1 MPINVIQPLAYTFPV
16 LSLPVA
22 DSTYFIYRIQLSIIS
37 HEIVTQLYCAA
48 TIKLKKWADV
58 QEAISQIDRRL
69 EVWRSNLP
77 AEFGIN
83 FNIWDKPPKNEP
95 YLLQRIGLAMLF
107 NSARMI
113 LFRPCL
119 CRFDGRTRKQSQ
131 KSMGFNQDA
140 VETCV
145 RSART
150 MICLLSWS
158 SLGGPPDP
166 AKLYAISPWWSTLH
180 YLCEAL
186 SVLMLEMAFQAQHL
200 PTEGA
205 EILADAKKG
214 LEWLRM
220 MAGRSISAYKA
231 WETFDTLIRLVAPM
245 IRWSVFD
252 IPLNQ
257 PPKPLGYQRFS
268 APPPSHLN
276 PDPNQQDLSEGNLE
290 QFQASQQWNP
300 TLSEGFYS
308 SNSGYGSL
316 GYPQGGN
323 EQIIRNPLDYNA
335 AVERF
340 SSIGGVHGHY
350 DDPWQHM
357 FVNNG
362 GAGHGDMMQM
372 QGQLGLSGQG
382 LGYNVGF
389 TGYEGY
395 GTETQ
400 FTSENEGRE
409 EGQGED
415 RRKFETRHFGF

>member
-16 LSLPVA
+16 LSLPVS

-69 EVWRSNLP
+69 QVWRSNLP

-83 FNIWDKPPKNEP
+83 FNIWDKPPKDEP

-119 CRFDGRTRKQSQ
+119 CRFDGRTQKQSQ

-150 MICLLSWS
+150 MISLLSWS
-158 SLGGPPDP
+158 SLGGPASP

-200 PTEGA
+200 PAQGA
-205 EILADAKKG
+205 EILADAKRG
-214 LEWLRM
+214 LDWLRM

-231 WETFDTLIRLVAPM
+231 WETFDILIRLVAPM

-252 IPLNQ
+252 LPINR
-257 PPKPLGYQRFS
+257 PPEPLGYRHFS
-268 APPPSHLN
+268 PPSQTPLIPN
-276 PDPNQQDLSEGNLE
+276 PTQQDLSEGSLE

-300 TLSEGFYS
+300 TLSEGFYTPGA
-308 SNSGYGSL
+308 GYGSL
-316 GYPQGGN
+316 GYIQGG
-323 EQIIRNPLDYNA
+323 NPLDYSA

-362 GAGHGDMMQM
+362 GAGHGDMMQV
-372 QGQLGLSGQG
+372 QGQLGTSGSG
-382 LGYNVGF
+382 LGYNAVF
-389 TGYEGY
+389 TGFEGY
-395 GTETQ
+395 GNETQ

-409 EGQGED
+409 EGEDED
-415 RRKFETRHFGF
+415 RREFERRHFGF